1 MAQAQIMAVDVDHP
15 QPRLVE
21 RAVEV
26 LRGGGLIAYPTDT
39 YYAVG
44 CDLFSKKAIDRLF
57 ELKGRDRKK
66 PLAFLTHDLSKVAE
80 YAHVNNFAY
89 RVLRQLTP
97 GAFTFVLRA
106 NKVVPDMMATRQREV
121 GIRVPDME
129 LPRMLARELGHPIVT
144 TSATDG
150 EGEVLTDPR
159 DIKEAIGKRL
169 DLILDGGIVDN
180 EPSTVLSLLE
190 DRIEI
195 LRQGKG
201 ELE

>member
-1 MAQAQIMAVDVDHP
+1 MPTAHIVAVDVEHP
-15 QPRLVE
+15 QPRMVQ
-21 RAVEV
+21 RAVDV
-26 LRGGGLIAYPTDT
+26 LRSGGLIAYPTDT

-66 PLAFLTHDLSKVAE
+66 PLAFLCHDLSHVSE

-106 NKVVPDMMATRQREV
+106 TKVVPDMMATRQREV
-121 GIRVPDME
+121 GIRVPDLE
-129 LPRMLARELGHPIVT
+129 LPRALARELGHPIVT
-144 TSATDG
+144 TSAADP

-159 DIKEAIGKRL
+159 DIRDAIGNRI
-169 DLILDGGIVDN
+169 DLILDGGIVSN

-201 ELE
+201 EVE